1 MAERSRCVLSPGR
14 VFQTKVS
21 AAKARLLQ
29 PLLRKGSV
37 KFKSSKQSIFSSFF
51 HFSTVIVMSLLACG
65 IAGANKALTAWHET
79 LSPTRFSETA
89 TRTKPS
95 THSTAI
101 KNGNNDRL
109 NPLHSRGTSAS
120 NSPASAIALERAFAM
135 ASGSAL
141 FGRYSFNHGPRNS
154 NVSSPS
160 RLVNTS
166 SVETAAPLLITE
178 SDSTRAIALES
189 LSCKA
194 EPFTSTSIIP
204 WASAADRQM
213 RISLFA
219 MNLGDT
225 DPLSVS
231 VDAEDFTQTHYPL
244 QVENVSEVPG
254 YPGLSMV
261 VVKMD
266 QNLNSVGD
274 VLVSIQAQG
283 KRSNRARVG
292 IGFVGT
298 GLPDDS
304 TPAPIGTD
312 SAMTAAPAQT
322 VPTITRFELHDAA
335 NNVYPLVNG
344 TQIVVGSKPEPLRID
359 AIAGTTTVGSVRV
372 KLANIDDHIDN
383 NQPYETNQFRL
394 TQLGVGT
401 SLMTAT
407 AYTKPNGRGMQGSSL
422 TVSLQVVNATP
433 APTPTPTATP
443 TPTPTPT
450 ATPTPTPTPIATPTP
465 TPAPTLSVTGFELH
479 DAANNVYP
487 LTNGKQLVAGSM
499 PEPLII
505 YAVTNP
511 STVGSV
517 RMQLVSIDDH
527 VENGAPYTTNTFTLS
542 QLGAGTHQ
550 LTATPYTQTNLS
562 GTQGTAGTISIQVV
576 NPSPTPTPT
585 PTPTATP
592 TPTPTPTAT
601 PTPTPT
607 PTPGSGTSFYVS
619 PSGSS
624 TGTGAINQPWDLATA
639 LAQPAAVH
647 PGDTIWL
654 RGGTYGGTF
663 TSRLTGTAGQPIIV
677 RNYNNERAIL
687 DSQTRSAFV
696 LTINGGYTWYWG
708 LEVTCSDPNRTSLD
722 DREGIANG
730 IAVGIKLINCI
741 THDNTGNGISA
752 FSGWSDTE
760 IYGNLAYYNGRT
772 PNAGSSYAYGIY
784 TQNQTGTKELTDNIV
799 IHNYGNYPIHIY
811 GSETAYLDN
820 FRLTGNVAFNLRPG
834 GGWVLI
840 GGGRK
845 AQNPVFDTN
854 FFYGTD
860 ADSGLMDLGGFTYYS
875 GTNNAV
881 LRNNYI
887 GLGKVAMDLDNTNT
901 TMTGNKIYGRLIN
914 FTPSTYASNTY
925 FVADWP
931 NVPSRPSSN
940 WVIVRPNKYE
950 PGRANIVVYNW
961 VNTPTVNV
969 DVSGVLATGD
979 HFEVRD
985 AQNFYGPP
993 VLTGT
998 YGGGSLAL
1006 PMISASMAIPVAVP
1020 QGRSAPSHTSSE
1032 FGVFVLLKD

>member
-1 MAERSRCVLSPGR
+1 MIPAVVGLRYRLLLSLTFLLILLLLPPTEGRRPTSLSLSGKPFPLVHLDTSRRLNNTRLDNLTDLVKTGYGSFVPQLSFGPMLLTVDGSNRATAVDALSFFTEPFPLTSPVHFGSDNRTRVMLFAVNVNLQPGEA
-14 VFQTKVS
+14 VS
-21 AAKARLLQ
+21 AL
-29 PLLRKGSV
+29 
-37 KFKSSKQSIFSSFF
+37 
-51 HFSTVIVMSLLACG
+51 TVDLEDQTNISYDCLVEH
-65 IAGANKALTAWHET
+65 AGQLTNVPALW
-79 LSPTRFSETA
+79 
-89 TRTKPS
+89 
-95 THSTAI
+95 AI
-101 KNGNNDRL
+101 TIRL
-109 NPLHSRGTSAS
+109 N
-120 NSPASAIALERAFAM
+120 
-135 ASGSAL
+135 
-141 FGRYSFNHGPRNS
+141 
-154 NVSSPS
+154 
-160 RLVNTS
+160 
-166 SVETAAPLLITE
+166 
-178 SDSTRAIALES
+178 DS
-189 LSCKA
+189 
-194 EPFTSTSIIP
+194 
-204 WASAADRQM
+204 
-213 RISLFA
+213 
-219 MNLGDT
+219 LGD
-225 DPLSVS
+225 
-231 VDAEDFTQTHYPL
+231 
-244 QVENVSEVPG
+244 
-254 YPGLSMV
+254 
-261 VVKMD
+261 
-266 QNLNSVGD
+266 VGD
-274 VLVSIQAQG
+274 VLVRIRLHG
-283 KRSNRARVG
+283 LESNRARMA
-292 IGFVGT
+292 IGHIGY
-298 GLPDDS
+298 
-304 TPAPIGTD
+304 TPVDNGPAV
-312 SAMTAAPAQT
+312 SMTAPANGQRFTAPSN
-322 VPTITRFELHDAA
+322 ITFSADARVNGSSIDRVEFYSETTLVGVDITSPYSISWNNVTAGNYSITAVATDAA
-335 NNVYPLVNG
+335 
-344 TQIVVGSKPEPLRID
+344 D
-359 AIAGTTTVGSVRV
+359 VR
-372 KLANIDDHIDN
+372 
-383 NQPYETNQFRL
+383 T
-394 TQLGVGT
+394 T
-401 SLMTAT
+401 SLPIAINVD
-407 AYTKPNGRGMQGSSL
+407 AAL
-422 TVSLQVVNATP
+422 
-433 APTPTPTATP
+433 PTPTPT
-443 TPTPTPT
+443 
-450 ATPTPTPTPIATPTP
+450 
-465 TPAPTLSVTGFELH
+465 L
-479 DAANNVYP
+479 
-487 LTNGKQLVAGSM
+487 
-499 PEPLII
+499 
-505 YAVTNP
+505 
-511 STVGSV
+511 
-517 RMQLVSIDDH
+517 
-527 VENGAPYTTNTFTLS
+527 
-542 QLGAGTHQ
+542 
-550 LTATPYTQTNLS
+550 
-562 GTQGTAGTISIQVV
+562 
-576 NPSPTPTPT
+576 
-585 PTPTATP
+585 TP

-993 VLTGT
+993 VLAGSYT
-998 YGGGSLAL
+998 GGSLAL
-1006 PMISASMAIPVAVP
+1006 PMTPNAMPVPISVP
-1020 QGRSAPSHTSSE
+1020 EGRSAPSHTSSE
-1032 FGVFVLLKD
+1032 FGVFILLRR